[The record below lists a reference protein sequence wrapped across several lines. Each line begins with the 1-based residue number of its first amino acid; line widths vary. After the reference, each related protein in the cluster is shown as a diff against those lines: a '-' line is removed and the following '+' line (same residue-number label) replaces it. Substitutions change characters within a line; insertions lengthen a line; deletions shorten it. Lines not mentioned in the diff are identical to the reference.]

1 MRCTLLWKIVP
12 SIFDHERAQTY
23 KTFLKLKWTFL
34 SWFLLTIH
42 KNWLFHILK
51 FVWKHRRLQI
61 TKAVRRK
68 KNTAGAI
75 RLPDFRLYY
84 RAIVI
89 KTVWNWLQNR
99 NTDHQNRIESPEI
112 NPWTYDQLIYDEVGK
127 NI

>member
-1 MRCTLLWKIVP
+1 MRCTLQWKIVP

-23 KTFLKLKWTFL
+23 KNFLKLKWTFL

-42 KNWLFHILK
+42 KYWLFHNLK

-61 TKAVRRK
+61 TKAVLRK
-68 KNTAGAI
+68 KNTAGGI